1 MAEESEKTSSTFG
14 HKFARLWNIL
24 DNPEGDKVVWLIVI
38 LLILCSILALSSS
51 TSQLVGDKGSRI
63 SYAMEQ
69 GMLSVIGFAIIFGIY
84 KIKKIGWFWY
94 FSRFGFAI
102 SAFLLGWV
110 ALHIQFPGF
119 SAGHINS
126 AWRVIK
132 VAGVFQLHV
141 FEFAK
146 VFMVMYIAWA
156 MDMINSGK
164 QGLADRLADRFSKTK
179 YIGKYIRLLKEK
191 SGKVVFYIGIPILI
205 VSALISPGSN
215 SSAIIVAAI
224 LIATAA
230 VAGLEHRYLWYLAIA
245 LIGLGVIAFVGYK
258 LDILPAQRI
267 ETAISRIFTKSTDK
281 ILAEMHTKKPGSP
294 EFQKLLDANRQRIS
308 AKVAVSEGT
317 GLLGKGPGNSTQKY
331 VVSVIYEDYMFSFII
346 EEYGIIGAL
355 FIMFIYGSLLARG
368 SMLVRQCEDRYA
380 RALIAGLIILI
391 SGQALLHMMV
401 NLDMRIHTGQT
412 LPMISHGK
420 SAFIAFSIAFGII
433 LSVSRMAK
441 LKNTQATK
449 SAEDA
454 EAEKELPDGQ

>member
-1 MAEESEKTSSTFG
+1 MTMEEESTRTGSSFEQ
-14 HKFARLWNIL
+14 KVARLWNIF
-24 DNPEGDKVVWLIVI
+24 DNPQGDKVVWLIVI
-38 LLILCSILALSSS
+38 LLILISILTLSSS
-51 TSQLVGDKGSRI
+51 TSQLVGAKGSRI

-69 GMLSVIGFAIIFGIY
+69 GILSVIGFALIFGIY

-110 ALHIQFPGF
+110 ALRIQIPGF
-119 SAGHINS
+119 SAGDING

-132 VAGVFQLHV
+132 VAGKLQLHV

-156 MDMINSGK
+156 MDMVDSGR
-164 QGLADRLADRFSKTK
+164 QGLVDKIADMKRLQKHFPRLSQFLKTR
-179 YIGKYIRLLKEK
+179 GGR
-191 SGKVVFYIGIPILI
+191 VMFYVGLPILV
-205 VSALISPGSN
+205 VSGLIFPGSN
-215 SSAIIVAAI
+215 SSAAIVAGI
-224 LIATAA
+224 LILTAA
-230 VAGLEHRYLWYLAIA
+230 VAGLEKKYLLYIGIGIVAIC
-245 LIGLGVIAFVGYK
+245 VVAFAGYK
-258 LDILPAQRI
+258 MGLLPAQRV
-267 ETAISRIFTKSTDK
+267 ETAISRIFMKSTDTL
-281 ILAEMHTKKPGSP
+281 LAEMHTMKPGSP
-294 EFQKLLDANRQRIS
+294 QFQKFLDANKQRIS

-331 VVSVIYEDYMFSFII
+331 VVSVIYEDYIFSFII
-346 EEYGIIGAL
+346 EEYGILGAL

-433 LSVSRMAK
+433 LSVSRMANMK
-441 LKNTQATK
+441 HSQETEKADN
-449 SAEDA
+449 E
-454 EAEKELPDGQ
+454 EAQPEEQ